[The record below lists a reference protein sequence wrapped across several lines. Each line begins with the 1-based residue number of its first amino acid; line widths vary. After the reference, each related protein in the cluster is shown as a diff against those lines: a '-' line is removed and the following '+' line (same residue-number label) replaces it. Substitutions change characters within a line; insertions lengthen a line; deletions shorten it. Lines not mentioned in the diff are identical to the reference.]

1 MIRTCMRAGLCSV
14 LLMLLAACAST
25 SAVFEY
31 QLSNTGYRWPAPPE
45 VPRFELLGQLTGE
58 GNFPHEAQG
67 FGGRVMGW
75 LLGLDSDKRI
85 PRVLQ
90 RPQSGFVDES
100 TGRIYV
106 TDVSRGA
113 VFVFDEAGAQLR
125 IWQSAGQVAR
135 LVSPMGITSGANG
148 EILVADAD
156 LGIVVRLS
164 AEGEPLGGIGLGKL
178 VRPVGIARDP
188 VRGRIFVADS
198 QAHDVK
204 VFADDGSLLETI
216 GRRGEGKGEFN
227 GPTYL
232 AWAGDRLLV
241 TDTLNSRVQIFDAD
255 GRYLRDFGRR
265 GLFVGDMPRPKG
277 VAADTRGNL
286 YVVESYYDH
295 LLVFNGDGE
304 LLLPIGGSGSGIGQ
318 FYLPAGVWTDHRDRI
333 YVADSFNGRVM
344 IFQLLG
350 ET

>member
-1 MIRTCMRAGLCSV
+1 MIRAGMRAGLCSV

-25 SAVFEY
+25 SSVFEY
-31 QLSNTGYRWPAPPE
+31 QLANTGYRWPAPPE
-45 VPRFELLGQLTGE
+45 PPRFELVGQITGE
-58 GNFPHEAQG
+58 GNFPRAAQG
-67 FGGRVMGW
+67 FGGRMAGW
-75 LLGLDSDKRI
+75 LLGLNSDKRI
-85 PRVLQ
+85 PQVLQ
-90 RPQSGFVDES
+90 RPQSGFVDEAM
-100 TGRIYV
+100 GRIYV

-135 LVSPMGITSGANG
+135 FVSPMGITPGAGG
-148 EILVADAD
+148 ELLVADAE

-164 AEGEPLGGIGLGKL
+164 GEGVPLGSIGLGKL

-188 VRGRIFVADS
+188 ARGRIFVADS

-204 VFADDGSLLETI
+204 VFADDGTLLETI
-216 GRRGEGKGEFN
+216 GKRGEGAGEFN
-227 GPTYL
+227 GPTYV
-232 AWAGDRLLV
+232 AWANDRLLV
-241 TDTLNSRVQIFDAD
+241 TDTLNSRVQVFDAD

-277 VAADTRGNL
+277 IAADSHGNL

-295 LLVFNGDGE
+295 LLVFNDDGE

-333 YVADSFNGRVM
+333 YVADSFNGRIM